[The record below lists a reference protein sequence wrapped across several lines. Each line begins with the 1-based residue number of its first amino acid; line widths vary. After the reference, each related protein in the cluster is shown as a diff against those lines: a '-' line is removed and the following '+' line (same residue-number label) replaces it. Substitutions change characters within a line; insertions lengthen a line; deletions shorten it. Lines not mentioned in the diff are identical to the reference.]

1 MYEVLINLM
10 YENLFFTCTKFILVS
25 VRKFIFLLL
34 DFLFFLFTNF
44 FVRSL
49 RKISGKGVYI
59 YQGAFFRFPV
69 ISITFFLI
77 WQAIQKTYYTFN
89 KTTLRNHNL

>member
-44 FVRSL
+44 FVRTL
-49 RKISGKGVYI
+49 RKISGKGVFSQRKDNVKDTM
-59 YQGAFFRFPV
+59 QGDSGPG
-69 ISITFFLI
+69 ICPT
-77 WQAIQKTYYTFN
+77 
-89 KTTLRNHNL
+89 